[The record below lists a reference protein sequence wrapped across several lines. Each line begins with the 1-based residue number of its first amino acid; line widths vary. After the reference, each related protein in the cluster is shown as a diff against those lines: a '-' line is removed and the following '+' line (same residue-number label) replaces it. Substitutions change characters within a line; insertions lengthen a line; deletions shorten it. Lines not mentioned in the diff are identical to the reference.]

1 MADPNSQIPLQVTQ
15 WWRGKG
21 AQGDILPLHW
31 ALTYKVS
38 GSDERPTGNKYQAA
52 GNIDTFC
59 YEVERNVP
67 IRHDAWRGT
76 LTVGRIPVDGLER
89 FERILSQIP
98 VVRLD
103 PAWNCQNWVWNGLR
117 ELRQAGFAIDP
128 NLSLSSLQTQMLEL
142 LEAWEL
148 GDI

>member
-38 GSDERPTGNKYQAA
+38 GSNERPLGNKYQAA

-59 YEVERNVP
+59 YEVERAVP
-67 IRHDAWRGT
+67 IKHDGWRGS
-76 LTVGRIPVDGLER
+76 LTVGRIPEDSLED

-103 PAWNCQNWVWNGLR
+103 PAWNCQNWVWNALR
-117 ELRQAGFAIDP
+117 ELRHAGFSINH
-128 NLSLSSLQTQMLEL
+128 NLTWSGLRTEMFAL